1 MRTAHHITLQLLIAL
16 DMALN
21 FRVARYKHGQLV
33 TCKRTLALD
42 YLRGYFTIDLLSGGP
57 DGAERAQRASCG
69 SAQLRSCWRGARE

>member
-1 MRTAHHITLQLLIAL
+1 MLITC

-42 YLRGYFTIDLLSGGP
+42 YLRGYFTVDLLSGG
-57 DGAERAQRASCG
+57 
-69 SAQLRSCWRGARE
+69 LRLWGGNC